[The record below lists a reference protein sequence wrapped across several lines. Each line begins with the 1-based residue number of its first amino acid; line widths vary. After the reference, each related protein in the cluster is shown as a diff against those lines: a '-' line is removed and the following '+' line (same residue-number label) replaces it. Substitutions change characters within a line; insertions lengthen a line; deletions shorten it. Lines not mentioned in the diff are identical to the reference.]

1 MAREAEIKFLVKLDS
16 ENVPEQIYW
25 DASESESEGF
35 KECDSLMVSMW
46 DREEKNTMSIDLWT
60 KAMQVGEMNS
70 HYYFILMKMADTY
83 ERATNNKDLSH
94 MIREFAAEFASKV
107 DDLAK
112 KEG

>member
-60 KAMQVGEMNS
+60 GEMNS